1 VAMRRAGSLLAR
13 SRDLPEGLGYSI
25 KVRLLGPPLINQQLA
40 EERLSKP
47 LALGVLSCDGISSA
61 AYGTE
66 EILIELVQVLGYTA
80 AFAIVLPMTAV
91 VLVGIA
97 LVVLLYREVVSV
109 YTRAGGSYVVARES
123 FGPRIAQVAA
133 VALLIDYV
141 VTVAVQ
147 TAAGSA
153 AIVSAF
159 PALGKHDGLL
169 IISVIAILIM
179 CYGNLRGIR
188 EAGRTFA
195 LPTYLFSG
203 AVTLMIITGLVREA
217 LSGLPHVQVT
227 AGAYCNGCDGH
238 PGSGLFTVGAVY
250 VLLRAFANGGS
261 SLTGIEAVSN
271 AVSALRPPEGRNAR
285 QVLVI
290 QGSIVAFL
298 IAGISWMAHVTHA
311 IPYVTGVPTV
321 LSQEADLI
329 FGHSVLGRIFFFLV
343 QAGTA
348 AILFTGGNTSFSGFP
363 FLASFVAEDSFLPR
377 WLTKRGHRLV
387 FSNGIIVLTVVSL
400 ALLITVGAV
409 VNNLIPFY
417 AIGVF
422 TGFTMAGFGMAR
434 YFFTHRTSVG
444 PVWRRHLAIS
454 LTGAIYTALVV
465 LIFAV
470 VKFTEGAWLV
480 VIIFPILVVALIR
493 LNREYRM
500 EARVLE
506 RIGSEQKR
514 PPDPPTY
521 ARRTVYVFVDE
532 FDLATVAALRYAR
545 SLRPTDLRAV
555 HLVVD
560 TAQAATLRQD
570 WLRANT
576 GVVLDFVDCP
586 DRRVARAA
594 AELVSAEA
602 ALPGV
607 GVTAILPRR
616 SYSPL
621 LGRLLHDR
629 TADKIA
635 GVVSRIPHAAAT
647 IVPFDVH
654 SRLETLS
661 ARQAAAAN
669 GGEPGDKLATSPG
682 VTQPTA
688 PAPPTEAGPGAGRRP
703 AGQPAAGA
711 AAQEGDGAPGPASQ
725 PAEAS
730 QPTAAGQPE
739 RAGQPEY
746 GGRPAA
752 RTGKAAVPA
761 PGEAAAAREGAAPG
775 AGETAVAGDT
785 AAGDAAAASA
795 RQAADAEAGAAAG
808 PAVAGPDLAVS
819 AADAYDRPVPSP
831 GATEIGSLT
840 RPGRATVEGRIF
852 AVEIRPVQHNSVLAI
867 EIADSTGQLTALFY
881 GRSHVPG
888 LECGARVRFRGPV
901 GMREDA
907 PVMTNPAYEL
917 LAAGSVNPPRP
928 ARRNAGKRRR
938 GRRRPGPQA

>member
-1 VAMRRAGSLLAR
+1 MRRAGSLLDR
-13 SRDLPEGLGYSI
+13 SAGLPEGLGYSI
-25 KVRLLGPPLINQQLA
+25 KRRLLGPPLINEQLA
-40 EERLSKP
+40 EERLSNP

-66 EILIELVQVLGYTA
+66 EILIELVQYLGYTA

-91 VLVGIA
+91 VLLGIA

-109 YTRAGGSYVVARES
+109 YTRAGGSYVVAREN

-159 PALGKHDGLL
+159 PALGRHDGLL

-188 EAGRTFA
+188 EAGRVFA
-195 LPTYLFSG
+195 VPTYLFSG
-203 AVTLMIITGLVREA
+203 TVILMIVTGLVREV
-217 LSGLPHVQVT
+217 LSDLPQAHVA
-227 AGAYCNGCDGH
+227 AGAYCNGCHGH
-238 PGSGLFTVGAVY
+238 PGSGLFTLGAIY

-271 AVSALRPPEGRNAR
+271 AVSALQRPEGRNAR
-285 QVLVI
+285 QILVI

-311 IPYVTGVPTV
+311 TPYTKGVPTV
-321 LSQEADLI
+321 LAQEADLI
-329 FGHSVLGRIFFFLV
+329 FGHSVPGRVLFFLV

-400 ALLITVGAV
+400 TLLIVVGAN
-409 VNNLIPFY
+409 VNKLIPFY

-422 TGFTMAGFGMAR
+422 TGFSMAGFGMAR
-434 YFFTHRTSVG
+434 YFRTHQTSG
-444 PVWRRHLAIS
+444 RRRHLVIS
-454 LTGAIYTALVV
+454 LIGAVYTTLVV

-480 VIIFPILVVALIR
+480 VIIFPVAVFALIR

-500 EARVLE
+500 EAQVLE
-506 RIGSEQKR
+506 RIGLQRKR
-514 PPDPPTY
+514 PPEPPTY

-532 FDLATVAALRYAR
+532 FDLATIAALRYAR
-545 SLRPTDLRAV
+545 SLRPTTLRAV
-555 HLVVD
+555 HLVID
-560 TAQAATLRQD
+560 TAQAATLRHD
-570 WLRANT
+570 WLNANT
-576 GVVLDFVDCP
+576 GITLDFIDCP
-586 DRRVARAA
+586 DRRLARCA

-621 LGRLLHDR
+621 LGRLLHDG

-635 GVVSRIPHAAAT
+635 RVVSRIPYAAAT
-647 IVPFDVH
+647 IVPFDVQ
-654 SRLETLS
+654 SRLETLHERQS
-661 ARQAAAAN
+661 ATT
-669 GGEPGDKLATSPG
+669 GESDPGAKPAEDQG

-688 PAPPTEAGPGAGRRP
+688 PVPGSKPGSARPPAP
-703 AGQPAAGA
+703 AGQPAAAAGEPGGGGKPGPAGQPAGA
-711 AAQEGDGAPGPASQ
+711 DEPARSDQPAADAVAGAGDGA
-725 PAEAS
+725 EA
-730 QPTAAGQPE
+730 
-739 RAGQPEY
+739 
-746 GGRPAA
+746 GG
-752 RTGKAAVPA
+752 
-761 PGEAAAAREGAAPG
+761 
-775 AGETAVAGDT
+775 
-785 AAGDAAAASA
+785 S
-795 RQAADAEAGAAAG
+795 ADAGATAG
-808 PAVAGPDLAVS
+808 PAAGSGPAVS
-819 AADAYDRPVPSP
+819 AADAYDRPVPPP
-831 GATEIGSLT
+831 GVAEIGSLVK
-840 RPGRATVEGRIF
+840 PGRATVEGRIY
-852 AVEIRPVQHNSVLAI
+852 AVEIRPVEHNTVLAV

-881 GRSHVPG
+881 GRSHIPG
-888 LECGARVRFRGPV
+888 LDCGARVRFRGPV
-901 GMREDA
+901 GTRDGG
-907 PVMTNPAYEL
+907 PVMINPAYEL
-917 LAAGSVNPPRP
+917 LTHDSVNPPRP
-928 ARRNAGKRRR
+928 TGEDGDKPRR
-938 GRRRPGPQA
+938 GRRRPGKET